1 MHKLTNMEAQRVIA
15 VLEDTIERL
24 ALISLIPTTPD
35 VELLERVP
43 DVSDAPLKAAIQQQW
58 QIEESHR
65 VLHDHHATGNAT
77 SEELADQFSQSTRT
91 LCRQM
96 RKNYP
101 AIAALKEHSGTARSA
116 HLLNCQQYLSD
127 LTAVIFRRLSTT
139 VEEETANKHMLHELT
154 EKERNAAEEA
164 SALQETLE
172 TQRTEREREVSV
184 QDQTLT
190 KLRAELHDITQT
202 NQSKM
207 DLVRIQM
214 EDQITKSEE
223 EHKLASHQLME
234 KISGLESTIES
245 QSQINRDTEAAL
257 RKKKERI
264 EADLATQVV

>member
-1 MHKLTNMEAQRVIA
+1 VIA

-65 VLHDHHATGNAT
+65 VLHDHHGTGNAT

-116 HLLNCQQYLSD
+116 HLLNCQQL
-127 LTAVIFRRLSTT
+127 
-139 VEEETANKHMLHELT
+139 
-154 EKERNAAEEA
+154 
-164 SALQETLE
+164 
-172 TQRTEREREVSV
+172 
-184 QDQTLT
+184 
-190 KLRAELHDITQT
+190 
-202 NQSKM
+202 
-207 DLVRIQM
+207 
-214 EDQITKSEE
+214 KS
-223 EHKLASHQLME
+223 
-234 KISGLESTIES
+234 
-245 QSQINRDTEAAL
+245 R
-257 RKKKERI
+257 
-264 EADLATQVV
+264 V